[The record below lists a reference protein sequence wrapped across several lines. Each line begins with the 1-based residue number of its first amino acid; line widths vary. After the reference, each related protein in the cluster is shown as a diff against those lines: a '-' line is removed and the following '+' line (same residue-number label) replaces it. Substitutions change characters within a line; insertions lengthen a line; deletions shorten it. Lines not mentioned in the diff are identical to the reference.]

1 MDIAEAIHQWETI
14 RAFKSDLVPR
24 EILKEI
30 MDLASCVLLWLV
42 AENIMLLATL
52 IGMTLWLSFA
62 PEETY

>member
-30 MDLASCVLLWLV
+30 LDLASCVLLWF
-42 AENIMLLATL
+42 
-52 IGMTLWLSFA
+52 GS
-62 PEETY
+62 